1 MRTKVITTLLS
12 SAISSFLLYILN
24 TRIWG
29 IFKPIQRDLSSLS
42 NLTRRILNFAGF
54 LLAIFITIFL
64 RTSLNIS
71 VAESGLILGFFG
83 SIVDTCFRN
92 NIIENN
98 LENTEQY

>member
-1 MRTKVITTLLS
+1 MGTMVITTLLS
-12 SAISSFLLYILN
+12 SVISSLLLYILN

-42 NLTRRILNFAGF
+42 NLTRRILSFAGF

-64 RTSLNIS
+64 RISLNIS
-71 VAESGLILGFFG
+71 GAGSGLILGFLG

-98 LENTEQY
+98 LENNELY